1 MKTKKKMHFA
11 HWGFAMLLAFS
22 MATSV
27 FAQLEPTF
35 AITEQPTAI
44 TVVEKDSSVTLSFVA
59 QMGNEKVS
67 YQWYSSADGST
78 NNAIAL
84 KGADESSFKTGAIS
98 EKGVRY
104 YFCVASVGEKSVTS
118 DVAAVAYT
126 GLPVLYVNT
135 PKGVKIE
142 DKEKWI
148 KKTTLTLRDAKNS
161 KWNFEDDTTSIRGRG
176 NSTWEQPKK
185 PYALKLDNKTEIMG
199 MPKHKRWVLIA
210 NYLDNSFL
218 KNHMAFYLSEKF
230 EMDYT
235 VRGEFVNLV
244 LNGVYR
250 GLYWLGEAIKVD
262 KKRVNIYD
270 GEDEMADTDDKDLL
284 IEMDS
289 HYDEV
294 VKFTTPIRKM
304 PYMVKNDDY
313 FYDEDNNNEM
323 TSGGTARLGR
333 FQTKIT
339 NLENLLYPDYN
350 TNDDCKANTNYC
362 SAPDEA
368 YKGIIDVESWA
379 KFWLINEIMD
389 NTELNEPK
397 SAYFTYQ
404 NKKEG
409 DVFKAGPVWDFDA
422 GATKALTSVKLD
434 TSIYYNALFKSPKF
448 IKAVKDVWNKY
459 SSTIDFNTE
468 IQTMRS
474 KLATAAKL
482 DSLMW
487 GDHKDYLE
495 NAISGFDGNV
505 DFLKTSLINKKGVV
519 GKYVNNKVFEYVV
532 QNGEVLTGTFGAND
546 KISIADGATVTLN
559 NVIINGVNSNDY
571 NWAGITCLG
580 DCEIVL
586 AENSKNTVK
595 GFSYDYP
602 GIYVPKGNTLT
613 ISGTGSLDASSNGYG
628 AGIGGGWGISC
639 GSIVISGG
647 TIVARGGA
655 YAAGIGGGAKG
666 NVESITISGSDT
678 KVTAIKGEH
687 APYSIGEG
695 ADGSRTG
702 DITIGGTETSSIV
715 GSPFKYPVVQ
725 YTVAFDANGGNGT
738 MSDQSTN
745 IDPEPVL
752 EANSFTRDGYSFVGW
767 NTRADGSGI
776 SYADQGHV
784 NFAEVGSSITLYAQW
799 YKGSVVNLA
808 TLEDHYTA
816 KNGDVL
822 TGTLGGNYK
831 ISIEENAT
839 VTLNN
844 VAINGVDDD
853 NYDWPGI
860 TCLGKCE
867 IILAENSKNTV
878 RGFYEGNPGI
888 YVPEGNTLTISGTG
902 SLDASSNGY
911 GAGIG
916 GGYYGTAGNIVIN
929 GGTVFA
935 KGSYYAAGIGG
946 GLYGNVGN
954 IEINGGTIVAKGGD
968 EAVGI
973 GGGCEGTVGNITI
986 SGNDTKVTAIKGD
999 YAPYSIGESHYGS
1012 RTGKITIDGIE
1023 TSSIIGSPFTYPVPQ
1038 YTVTF
1043 DANGGNGTMSDQSTN
1058 VVPELILETNSFT
1071 RDGYSFVGW
1080 NTEAD
1085 GSGASY
1091 GEQAYVNLAELGKS
1105 ITLYA
1110 QWLEGNVVDLAALTG
1125 NYIAQNGVVLTG
1137 VLGGDYKISI
1147 ADGATVTLN
1156 SVLIDGVNNDN
1167 YNWAGITCL
1176 GECNIILADNSVN
1189 EVKGFYESYP
1199 GIYVPEGNTLTISG
1213 TGSLNASSNGYG
1225 AGIGGG
1231 WGISCGNIVIDGGT
1245 IVATGGQ
1252 FAAGIGGGSYGTA
1265 GNIFINGGTVTA
1277 TGGVAGA
1284 GIGGGGQGTA
1294 GNIVINGGTVTAT
1307 GGGYA
1312 APGIGGGTMGVVG
1325 SITIT
1330 DNVTK
1335 VTATKG
1341 EKANY
1346 SIGGDDGSRKGDI
1359 TIGGVVYDNNIEE
1372 SPFVYPKTTE
1382 YAAVQIREYN
1392 SGWRAVI
1399 DGAYGKTDA
1408 VEIAGEIKDVAVE
1421 YNRAFPVGAYS
1432 TIVLPFDVNT
1442 ANVSGLQAVLYYNG
1456 IGKDKNGKD
1465 AVKMKVLWA
1474 EKGVIKDA
1482 DGKDKEYE
1490 HTTIS
1495 ANTPYLV
1502 KMKNAEFKVDGKV
1515 TLKATTEAVTKY
1527 PEWEWEFRG
1536 VWEYKKWEKGDPEL
1550 GFAYGFAAS
1559 APKDSKIKVGDFV
1572 KVGEGAWISPFRAY
1586 LVSSNVRKAQGVRAN
1601 GNYVMRPTVQ
1611 QKELPEF
1618 MNIIVDDGDANDDNA
1633 EHTTVIGQFNTR
1645 TGEIKMNYD
1654 HGKFDLKGRR
1664 VNGSNNARGA
1674 YYGKNVLKK

>member
-1 MKTKKKMHFA
+1 MA
-11 HWGFAMLLAFS
+11 QWGLVMLLAFS

-27 FAQLEPTF
+27 FAQLEPTLV
-35 AITEQPTAI
+35 ITEQPTAI

-389 NTELNEPK
+389 NTELTEPK
-397 SAYFTYQ
+397 SAYFTYR

-409 DVFKAGPVWDFDA
+409 QESDVFKAGPVWDFDA

-434 TSIYYNALFKSPKF
+434 TSIYYNALFKSPTF
-448 IKAVKDVWNKY
+448 VKAVKDVWNKY

-519 GKYVNNKVFEYVV
+519 GKYVNNKALEYVV

-559 NVIINGVNSNDY
+559 NVTITGARGVDFDRP
-571 NWAGITCLG
+571 GITCLG
-580 DCEIVL
+580 DCYFILEG
-586 AENSKNTVK
+586 ENTVK
-595 GFSYDYP
+595 SF
-602 GIYVPKGNTLT
+602 
-613 ISGTGSLDASSNGYG
+613 AGY
-628 AGIGGGWGISC
+628 
-639 GSIVISGG
+639 
-647 TIVARGGA
+647 
-655 YAAGIGGGAKG
+655 
-666 NVESITISGSDT
+666 
-678 KVTAIKGEH
+678 
-687 APYSIGEG
+687 YS
-695 ADGSRTG
+695 
-702 DITIGGTETSSIV
+702 
-715 GSPFKYPVVQ
+715 
-725 YTVAFDANGGNGT
+725 
-738 MSDQSTN
+738 
-745 IDPEPVL
+745 
-752 EANSFTRDGYSFVGW
+752 
-767 NTRADGSGI
+767 
-776 SYADQGHV
+776 
-784 NFAEVGSSITLYAQW
+784 
-799 YKGSVVNLA
+799 
-808 TLEDHYTA
+808 
-816 KNGDVL
+816 
-822 TGTLGGNYK
+822 GNY
-831 ISIEENAT
+831 
-839 VTLNN
+839 
-844 VAINGVDDD
+844 
-853 NYDWPGI
+853 
-860 TCLGKCE
+860 
-867 IILAENSKNTV
+867 
-878 RGFYEGNPGI
+878 PGI

-916 GGYYGTAGNIVIN
+916 GGYGISCGSIVIS
-929 GGTVFA
+929 GGTIVA
-935 KGSYYAAGIGG
+935 RGGAYAAGIGG
-946 GLYGNVGN
+946 GATGN
-954 IEINGGTIVAKGGD
+954 
-968 EAVGI
+968 
-973 GGGCEGTVGNITI
+973 VGNITI
-986 SGNDTKVTAIKGD
+986 SGSDTKVTAIKGDNAPYSIGEGDRGSRTGDITIGDDVTASIVGSPFKYPVVQYTVTFDANGGTGTMANQSTNIDPELVLEANSFTRDGYSFVGWNTRADGSGISYVDQGHVNLAEIGSSLTLYAQWYKGSVVNLAALEDNYTAKDGDVLTGTLGGNYKISIEENATVTLNNVVINGVHEYDYRWAGITCLGKCEIILAENSKNTVRGFYEVYPGIYVPEGNTLTISGTGSLDASSNGYGAGIGGGAYISFSCGNIEIKGGTIVARGGTYAAGIGGGYGETVGNIEIKGGTIVARGGTYAAGIGGGVTGNVESITISGSDTKVTAIKGD
-999 YAPYSIGESHYGS
+999 YAPYSIGEGALGS
-1012 RTGKITIDGIE
+1012 RTGEITIGGTE
-1023 TSSIIGSPFTYPVPQ
+1023 TSSIVGSPFKYPVVQ

-1058 VVPELILETNSFT
+1058 IDPELILEANHFT
-1071 RDGYSFVGW
+1071 RDGDSFVGW
-1080 NTEAD
+1080 NTKAD
-1085 GSGASY
+1085 GSGISY
-1091 GEQAYVNLAELGKS
+1091 ADQEHVNFAEVGSS

-1110 QWLEGNVVDLAALTG
+1110 QWFEGNVVDLAALTG
-1125 NYIAQNGVVLTG
+1125 NFIAPNGVVLTG
-1137 VLGGDYKISI
+1137 VLDGDYKISI

-1156 SVLIDGVNNDN
+1156 NMLIDGVNNDN

-1176 GECNIILADNSVN
+1176 GECNIILADNSLN
-1189 EVKGFYESYP
+1189 EVKGFYEGNP

-1213 TGSLNASSNGYG
+1213 TGSLNASSNGWGG

-1231 WGISCGNIVIDGGT
+1231 YDE
-1245 IVATGGQ
+1245 
-1252 FAAGIGGGSYGTA
+1252 
-1265 GNIFINGGTVTA
+1265 
-1277 TGGVAGA
+1277 
-1284 GIGGGGQGTA
+1284 TA

-1307 GGGYA
+1307 GGEEA
-1312 APGIGGGTMGVVG
+1312 VGIGGGFVGVVG

-1335 VTATKG
+1335 VTAIKG

-1346 SIGGDDGSRKGDI
+1346 SIGGDYGYREGKIS
-1359 TIGGVVYDNNIEE
+1359 IGGVVYDNDIEE

-1382 YAAVQIREYN
+1382 YAAVQIHEYN
-1392 SGWRAVI
+1392 TGTRAVI
-1399 DGAYGKTDA
+1399 DGAFGGDGA
-1408 VEIAGEIKDVAVE
+1408 VNIEEDIDVAAVDF
-1421 YNRAFPVGAYS
+1421 NRKFMVGTYS
-1432 TIVLPFDVNT
+1432 TMVLPFDVKT
-1442 ANVSGLQAVLYYNG
+1442 SNVSGLDAVLFYNG
-1456 IGKDKNGKD
+1456 IGTDKDGND
-1465 AVKMKVLWA
+1465 AVRMKVLWA
-1474 EKGVIKDA
+1474 TKEWSKANNILDA
-1482 DGKDKEYE
+1482 EGKCCKEYGDE
-1490 HTTIS
+1490 DLS

-1502 KMKNAEFKVDGKV
+1502 KMKDPEFKVTGGV
-1515 TLKATTEAVTKY
+1515 TLKKTTEAVTKY
-1527 PEWEWEFRG
+1527 PQWEWEFRG

-1572 KVGEGAWISPFRAY
+1572 KIGEGTWISPLRAY
-1586 LVSSNVRKAQGVRAN
+1586 LVSSNARKAQGVRAN

-1618 MNIIVDDGDANDDNA
+1618 MNIIVDDGDANDGA

-1645 TGEIKMNYD
+1645 TGEIKMMNYD
-1654 HGKFDLKGRR
+1654 RGKFDLKGRR
-1664 VNGSNNARGA
+1664 VNGTNNARGA
-1674 YYGKNVLKK
+1674 YYGKKVLKK

>member
-1 MKTKKKMHFA
+1 MA
-11 HWGFAMLLAFS
+11 QWGLAMLLAFS

-27 FAQLEPTF
+27 FAKVEPTF

-78 NNAIAL
+78 NNAVAL

-135 PKGVKIE
+135 PKGVEITSKE
-142 DKEKWI
+142 DWT
-148 KKTTLTLRDAKNS
+148 KKTTLTLTDAEDPN
-161 KWNFEDDTTSIRGRG
+161 WNFKDDTTSIRGRG
-176 NSTWEQPKK
+176 NSTWLEPKK
-185 PYALKLDNKTEIMG
+185 PYALKLNNKTEIMG

-235 VRGEFVNLV
+235 VRGKFVNLV
-244 LNGVYR
+244 FNGVYR

-270 GEDEMADTDDKDLL
+270 GEDKMADTDDKDLL

-289 HYDEV
+289 HYDEI
-294 VKFTTPIRKM
+294 VKFHSSIRNM
-304 PYMVKNDDY
+304 PYMIKNDDY
-313 FYDEDNNNEM
+313 MLNDAEDDIS
-323 TSGGTARLGR
+323 TDGQARLGR
-333 FQTKIT
+333 FQTKIAT
-339 NLENLLYPDYN
+339 LENLLYPDYN
-350 TNDDCKANTNYC
+350 TNDDCKANTNNC
-362 SAPDEA
+362 SAPNEDYA
-368 YKGIIDVESWA
+368 NIIDVESWA
-379 KFWLINEIMD
+379 KFWLINEVMD

-474 KLATAAKL
+474 KLAIAAKL

-505 DFLKTSLINKKGVV
+505 DFLKNSLNNKKGVV
-519 GKYVNNKVFEYVV
+519 GKYVNNKVLEYVV
-532 QNGEVLTGTFGAND
+532 QDGEVLTGTFGAND

-559 NVIINGVNSNDY
+559 NVTVNGVNRDDY

-595 GFSYDYP
+595 GFYEDNP
-602 GIYVPKGNTLT
+602 GIYVPVGNTLT

-655 YAAGIGGGAKG
+655 YAAGIGGGYEGTVG
-666 NVESITISGSDT
+666 NITISGSDT
-678 KVTAIKGEH
+678 KVTAIKGDYAPYSIGEGFDGSRTGEITIGDDVTAIIVGSPFKYPVVQYTVTFDANGGNGTMPDQPSNIDPELVLEANSFTRDGYSFVGWNTRADGSGISYADQEH
-687 APYSIGEG
+687 VNLAEIGSSLTLYAQWYKGSVVNLATLEDHYTAKNGDVLTGVLGGNYKISIEENATVTLNNVAINGVRSEEDYQWAGITCLGKCEIILAENSKNTVKGFNYNYPGIYVPEGYTLTVSGTGSLDASSNGYGAGIGGGYYISCGSIVIKGGSIVARGGTYAAGIGGGANGNVENITISGNDTKITATKSEDAPYSIGEG
-695 ADGSRTG
+695 AWGSRTG
-702 DITIGGTETSSIV
+702 EITIGDDVTASIV

-725 YTVAFDANGGNGT
+725 YTVTFDANGGNGT

-745 IDPEPVL
+745 IDPELIL
-752 EANSFTRDGYSFVGW
+752 EANHFTRDGDSFAGW

-799 YKGSVVNLA
+799 
-808 TLEDHYTA
+808 
-816 KNGDVL
+816 
-822 TGTLGGNYK
+822 
-831 ISIEENAT
+831 
-839 VTLNN
+839 
-844 VAINGVDDD
+844 
-853 NYDWPGI
+853 
-860 TCLGKCE
+860 
-867 IILAENSKNTV
+867 
-878 RGFYEGNPGI
+878 F
-888 YVPEGNTLTISGTG
+888 
-902 SLDASSNGY
+902 
-911 GAGIG
+911 
-916 GGYYGTAGNIVIN
+916 
-929 GGTVFA
+929 
-935 KGSYYAAGIGG
+935 
-946 GLYGNVGN
+946 
-954 IEINGGTIVAKGGD
+954 
-968 EAVGI
+968 
-973 GGGCEGTVGNITI
+973 
-986 SGNDTKVTAIKGD
+986 
-999 YAPYSIGESHYGS
+999 
-1012 RTGKITIDGIE
+1012 
-1023 TSSIIGSPFTYPVPQ
+1023 
-1038 YTVTF
+1038 
-1043 DANGGNGTMSDQSTN
+1043 
-1058 VVPELILETNSFT
+1058 
-1071 RDGYSFVGW
+1071 
-1080 NTEAD
+1080 
-1085 GSGASY
+1085 
-1091 GEQAYVNLAELGKS
+1091 
-1105 ITLYA
+1105 
-1110 QWLEGNVVDLAALTG
+1110 EGNVVDLAALTG
-1125 NYIAQNGVVLTG
+1125 NYVAQNGVELTG
-1137 VLGGDYKISI
+1137 MLGGNYKISI

-1156 SVLIDGVNNDN
+1156 NMLIDGVNNDN

-1176 GECNIILADNSVN
+1176 GECIIILADNSVN
-1189 EVKGFYESYP
+1189 EVKGFYEDNP
-1199 GIYVPEGNTLTISG
+1199 GVFVPKDNTLTISG

-1231 WGISCGNIVIDGGT
+1231 YYISCGNIEINGGT
-1245 IVATGGQ
+1245 IVATGGED
-1252 FAAGIGGGSYGTA
+1252 AAGIGGGYEGT
-1265 GNIFINGGTVTA
+1265 
-1277 TGGVAGA
+1277 
-1284 GIGGGGQGTA
+1284 
-1294 GNIVINGGTVTAT
+1294 
-1307 GGGYA
+1307 
-1312 APGIGGGTMGVVG
+1312 VG

-1330 DNVTK
+1330 DDVTK
-1335 VTATKG
+1335 VTVTKG
-1341 EKANY
+1341 NY
-1346 SIGGDDGSRKGDI
+1346 SIGKGNEGSREGKI
-1359 TIGGVVYDNNIEE
+1359 TIGDVVYDNDIEE

-1382 YAAVQIREYN
+1382 YAAVQIHEYN

-1408 VEIAGEIKDVAVE
+1408 VKITGEIKDVAVE
-1421 YNRAFPVGAYS
+1421 YNRAFTVGAYS

-1502 KMKNAEFKVDGKV
+1502 KMNKPEFKVDGKV

-1536 VWEYKKWEKGDPEL
+1536 TWEYKKWESGDPEL
-1550 GFAYGFAAS
+1550 GVAYGFAAS
-1559 APKDSKIKVGDFV
+1559 SSDDNKIQVGDFV
-1572 KVGEGAWISPFRAY
+1572 KVGVGAWIRPMRAY
-1586 LVSSNVRKAQGVRAN
+1586 LVKSDVVPKAQGVRAN
-1601 GNYVMRPTVQ
+1601 GAYVMRPSVTQ
-1611 QKELPEF
+1611 TELPEF
-1618 MNIIVDDGDANDDNA
+1618 MSIIVDNGDGDDNNA
-1633 EHTTVIGQFNTR
+1633 EHTTVIGHFNTR

-1654 HGKFDLKGRR
+1654 RGMFDLKGRR
-1664 VNGSNNARGA
+1664 VNGTNNARGA
-1674 YYGKNVLKK
+1674 YYGKKVLKK

>member
-1 MKTKKKMHFA
+1 MA
-11 HWGFAMLLAFS
+11 QWGLAILLAFS

-27 FAQLEPTF
+27 FAKVEPTF

-78 NNAIAL
+78 NNAVVL

-135 PKGVKIE
+135 PKGVEINSKE
-142 DKEKWI
+142 DWT
-148 KKTTLTLRDAKNS
+148 KKTTLTLTDAENP
-161 KWNFEDDTTSIRGRG
+161 KWNFKDDTTSIRGRG

-185 PYALKLDNKTEIMG
+185 PYALKLNNKTEIMG

-244 LNGVYR
+244 FNGVYR

-294 VKFTTPIRKM
+294 VKFHSSIRNM

-323 TSGGTARLGR
+323 TSGGTARLER
-333 FQTKIT
+333 FQNKIAT
-339 NLENLLYPDYN
+339 LENLLYPDYETNNNCKVN
-350 TNDDCKANTNYC
+350 TNNC

-434 TSIYYNALFKSPKF
+434 TSIYYNALFKSPTF
-448 IKAVKDVWNKY
+448 VKAVKDVWNKY
-459 SSTIDFNTE
+459 SSKIDFNTE

-505 DFLKTSLINKKGVV
+505 DFLKNSLNNKKGVV
-519 GKYVNNKVFEYVV
+519 GKYVKNKLFEYVV
-532 QNGEVLTGTFGAND
+532 QDGEVLTGTFGAND
-546 KISIADGATVTLN
+546 KISIADGAKVTLK
-559 NVIINGVNSNDY
+559 NVIINGVNKNDY

-595 GFSYDYP
+595 GFYEDNP
-602 GIYVPKGNTLT
+602 GIYVPEGNTLT
-613 ISGTGSLDASSNGYG
+613 ISGTGSLEVSSNGYG

-639 GSIVISGG
+639 GSIVINEG
-647 TIVARGGA
+647 TIVARGGT
-655 YAAGIGGGAKG
+655 YAAGIGGGEYG
-666 NVESITISGSDT
+666 NVENITISGSDT
-678 KVTAIKGEH
+678 KVTAIKGDY

-695 ADGSRTG
+695 AWGSITEG
-702 DITIGGTETSSIV
+702 YIITIGNDETASIV
-715 GSPFKYPVVQ
+715 ASPFTYPVAQ

-745 IDPEPVL
+745 IDPELVL
-752 EANSFTRDGYSFVGW
+752 EANSFTRDEYSFVGW
-767 NTRADGSGI
+767 NTKADGSGI
-776 SYADQGHV
+776 SYADQEHV
-784 NFAEVGSSITLYAQW
+784 NLAEIGSSLTLYAQW

-844 VAINGVDDD
+844 VAINGVHSED
-853 NYDWPGI
+853 YQWAGI

-878 RGFYEGNPGI
+878 RGFYNYYPGI
-888 YVPEGNTLTISGTG
+888 YVPEGYTLTVSGTG
-902 SLDASSNGY
+902 SLDASSNDY

-916 GGYYGTAGNIVIN
+916 GGYEISCGNIEIK
-929 GGTVFA
+929 GGTIVA
-935 KGSYYAAGIGG
+935 RGGYYAAGIGG
-946 GLYGNVGN
+946 GYG
-954 IEINGGTIVAKGGD
+954 
-968 EAVGI
+968 
-973 GGGCEGTVGNITI
+973 GTVGNITI
-986 SGNDTKVTAIKGD
+986 SGNDTKITATKRED
-999 YAPYSIGESHYGS
+999 APYSIGEGADGS
-1012 RTGKITIDGIE
+1012 RTGDITIGDDV
-1023 TSSIIGSPFTYPVPQ
+1023 TASIVGSPFKYPVVQ

-1058 VVPELILETNSFT
+1058 IDPELILEANHFT
-1071 RDGYSFVGW
+1071 RDGDSFAGW
-1080 NTEAD
+1080 NTRAD
-1085 GSGASY
+1085 GSGISY
-1091 GEQAYVNLAELGKS
+1091 ADQGHVNFAEVGSS

-1110 QWLEGNVVDLAALTG
+1110 QWFEGNVVDLAALTG
-1125 NYIAQNGVVLTG
+1125 NFIAPNGVVLTG
-1137 VLGGDYKISI
+1137 VLDGDYKISI

-1156 SVLIDGVNNDN
+1156 NMLIDGVNNDN

-1176 GECNIILADNSVN
+1176 GECNIILADNSLN
-1189 EVKGFYESYP
+1189 EVKGFYEDNP
-1199 GIYVPEGNTLTISG
+1199 GVFVPEDNTLTISG
-1213 TGSLNASSNGYG
+1213 TGSLNASSNGWG

-1231 WGISCGNIVIDGGT
+1231 YEISCGNIVIDGGT
-1245 IVATGGQ
+1245 IVATGGEE
-1252 FAAGIGGGSYGTA
+1252 AAGIGGGA
-1265 GNIFINGGTVTA
+1265 NVT
-1277 TGGVAGA
+1277 
-1284 GIGGGGQGTA
+1284 
-1294 GNIVINGGTVTAT
+1294 
-1307 GGGYA
+1307 
-1312 APGIGGGTMGVVG
+1312 VG

-1335 VTATKG
+1335 VTATKD
-1341 EKANY
+1341 EEALY
-1346 SIGGDDGSRKGDI
+1346 SIGKGSGSREGKI
-1359 TIGGVVYDNNIEE
+1359 TIGGVVYDDIEE

-1382 YAAVQIREYN
+1382 YAAVQIHEYN
-1392 SGWRAVI
+1392 SGTRAVI
-1399 DGAYGKTDA
+1399 DGAFGGDGAVNITEEEIKVDA
-1408 VEIAGEIKDVAVE
+1408 VDF
-1421 YNRAFPVGAYS
+1421 NRKFMVGTYS
-1432 TIVLPFDVNT
+1432 TMVLPFDVNT
-1442 ANVSGLQAVLYYNG
+1442 SNVSGLDAVLFYNG
-1456 IGKDKNGKD
+1456 IGTDKDGND
-1465 AVKMKVLWA
+1465 AVRMKVLWA
-1474 EKGVIKDA
+1474 TKEWSKANNILDA
-1482 DGKDKEYE
+1482 EGKCCKEYGDE
-1490 HTTIS
+1490 DLS

-1502 KMKNAEFKVDGKV
+1502 KMKEPEFKVTGGV
-1515 TLKATTEAVTKY
+1515 TLKKTTEAVKKY
-1527 PEWEWEFRG
+1527 DDWEWEFRG

-1550 GFAYGFAAS
+1550 GYAYGFAAS

-1572 KVGEGAWISPFRAY
+1572 KIGEGTWISPLRAY
-1586 LVSSNVRKAQGVRAN
+1586 LVSSNARKAQGVRAN

-1611 QKELPEF
+1611 QKELPEL
-1618 MNIIVDDGDANDDNA
+1618 MSIIVDDGDANDGA

-1645 TGEIKMNYD
+1645 TGEIKMMNYD
-1654 HGKFDLKGRR
+1654 RGKFDLKGRR
-1664 VNGSNNARGA
+1664 VNGTNNARGA
-1674 YYGKNVLKK
+1674 YYGKKVLKK

>member
-1 MKTKKKMHFA
+1 MA
-11 HWGFAMLLAFS
+11 QWGLVMLLAFS

-27 FAQLEPTF
+27 FAKGTELVITKQPDAAYVAVADNGGTATLTF
-35 AITEQPTAI
+35 EVQGG
-44 TVVEKDSSVTLSFVA
+44 E
-59 QMGNEKVS
+59 NVS
-67 YQWYSSADGST
+67 YQWYLSSDGINENGT
-78 NNAIAL
+78 AI
-84 KGADESSFKTGAIS
+84 KGATESSYTTEELAAKTS
-98 EKGVRY
+98 FY
-104 YFCVASVGEKSVTS
+104 YYCVATAGEKSVKSNVTM
-118 DVAAVAYT
+118 VANT
-126 GLPVLYVNT
+126 GLPTLYVNT
-135 PKGVKIE
+135 PNGIE
-142 DKEKWI
+142 ITEKDRWI
-148 KKTTLTLRDAKNS
+148 DGTELTLKDAGKD
-161 KWNFEDDTTSIRGRG
+161 NFEKVTTEFRGRG

-185 PYALKLDNKTEIMG
+185 PYAIKLNKKQTILG

-218 KNHMAFYLSEKF
+218 KNHMAFYLSKKF
-230 EMDYT
+230 ELGYT

-244 LNGVYR
+244 FNGAYR

-262 KKRVNIYD
+262 ENRVNIND
-270 GEDEMADTDDKDLL
+270 GDDNIMDTQDKDLL

-294 VKFTTPIRKM
+294 VKFHTPIRNM
-304 PYMVKNDDY
+304 PYMIKNDDY
-313 FYDEDNNNEM
+313 MVEAKLYENGKKVKDEYGNTVNVI
-323 TSGGTARLGR
+323 SAGGQARLER
-333 FQTKIT
+333 FQNKIAA
-339 NLENLLYPDYN
+339 LENLLYPDYETNNVCKVN
-350 TNDDCKANTNYC
+350 TNNC
-362 SAPDEA
+362 SAPDESYA
-368 YKGIIDVESWA
+368 DIIDVKSWA
-379 KFWLINEIMD
+379 KFWLINEVMD

-404 NKKEG
+404 NNVEDNG
-409 DVFKAGPVWDFDA
+409 RTHDVFKAGPVWDFDA

-434 TSIYYNALFKSPKF
+434 TSIYYNALFKSPTF
-448 IKAVKDVWNKY
+448 VKAVKDVWNKY

-505 DFLKTSLINKKGVV
+505 DFLKNSLNNKKGVV
-519 GKYVNNKVFEYVV
+519 GKYVNNKAFEYVV

-559 NVIINGVNSNDY
+559 NVTVNGVNRDDY

-595 GFSYDYP
+595 GFYEDNP
-602 GIYVPKGNTLT
+602 GIYVPEGKKLT

-655 YAAGIGGGAKG
+655 YAAGIGGGYEGTVG
-666 NVESITISGSDT
+666 NITISGSDT
-678 KVTAIKGEH
+678 KVTAIKGDY

-695 ADGSRTG
+695 LDGSRTG

-776 SYADQGHV
+776 SYADQEHV
-784 NFAEVGSSITLYAQW
+784 NFAEIGSSLTLYAQW

-844 VAINGVDDD
+844 VAINGVRSED
-853 NYDWPGI
+853 YQWAGI

-878 RGFYEGNPGI
+878 KGFNYNYPGI
-888 YVPEGNTLTISGTG
+888 YVPEGYTLTVSGTG
-902 SLDASSNGY
+902 SLDASSNEY

-916 GGYYGTAGNIVIN
+916 GGYEISCGSIVIKGGSIVAR
-929 GGTVFA
+929 GGT
-935 KGSYYAAGIGG
+935 YAAGIGG
-946 GLYGNVGN
+946 GYG
-954 IEINGGTIVAKGGD
+954 
-968 EAVGI
+968 
-973 GGGCEGTVGNITI
+973 GTVGNITI
-986 SGNDTKVTAIKGD
+986 SGSDTKVTAIKGD
-999 YAPYSIGESHYGS
+999 YAPYSIGEGALGS
-1012 RTGKITIDGIE
+1012 RTGEITIGDDV
-1023 TSSIIGSPFTYPVPQ
+1023 TASVVGSPFKYPVVQ
-1038 YTVTF
+1038 YTVAF

-1058 VVPELILETNSFT
+1058 IDPELILEANHFT
-1071 RDGYSFVGW
+1071 RDGDSFAGW
-1080 NTEAD
+1080 NTRAD
-1085 GSGASY
+1085 GSGISY
-1091 GEQAYVNLAELGKS
+1091 ADQGHVNFAEVGSS

-1110 QWLEGNVVDLAALTG
+1110 QWFEGNVVDLAALTG
-1125 NYIAQNGVVLTG
+1125 NYVAPNGVVLTG
-1137 VLGGDYKISI
+1137 VLDGDYKISI

-1156 SVLIDGVNNDN
+1156 NMLIDGVNNDN

-1176 GECNIILADNSVN
+1176 GECNIILADNSLN
-1189 EVKGFYESYP
+1189 EVKGFYEDNP
-1199 GIYVPEGNTLTISG
+1199 GVFVPKDNTLTISG
-1213 TGSLNASSNGYG
+1213 TGSLNASSNGWG

-1231 WGISCGNIVIDGGT
+1231 YEISCGNIVIDGGT
-1245 IVATGGQ
+1245 IVATGGED
-1252 FAAGIGGGSYGTA
+1252 AAGIGGGA
-1265 GNIFINGGTVTA
+1265 NVT
-1277 TGGVAGA
+1277 
-1284 GIGGGGQGTA
+1284 
-1294 GNIVINGGTVTAT
+1294 
-1307 GGGYA
+1307 
-1312 APGIGGGTMGVVG
+1312 VG

-1335 VTATKG
+1335 VTATKD
-1341 EKANY
+1341 EDAPY
-1346 SIGGDDGSRKGDI
+1346 SIGEGIGGSREGKI
-1359 TIGGVVYDNNIEE
+1359 TIGDVVYDNDIEE

-1382 YAAVQIREYN
+1382 YAAVQIHEYN

-1408 VEIAGEIKDVAVE
+1408 VKITGEIKDVAVE
-1421 YNRAFPVGAYS
+1421 YNRAFTVGAYS

-1502 KMKNAEFKVDGKV
+1502 KMNKPEFKVDGKV

-1536 VWEYKKWEKGDPEL
+1536 TWKYKKWESGDPEL
-1550 GFAYGFAAS
+1550 GVAYGFAAS
-1559 APKDSKIKVGDFV
+1559 SSDDNKIQVGDFV
-1572 KVGEGAWISPFRAY
+1572 KVGVGAWIRPMRAY
-1586 LVSSNVRKAQGVRAN
+1586 LVKSDVAPKAQGVRAN
-1601 GNYVMRPTVQ
+1601 GAYVMRPSVTQ
-1611 QKELPEF
+1611 TELPEF
-1618 MNIIVDDGDANDDNA
+1618 MSIIVDNGDGDDDNA
-1633 EHTTVIGQFNTR
+1633 EHTTVIGHFNTR

-1654 HGKFDLKGRR
+1654 RGKFDLKGRR
-1664 VNGSNNARGA
+1664 VNGTNNARGA
-1674 YYGKNVLKK
+1674 YYGKKATVLRPER